1 MDWEAV
7 KPVLDA
13 TYRLLAEKDP
23 IAGEAV
29 ITELGRPANDEET
42 GRTLEA
48 LSKADYIKGQFHEET
63 PVPDL
68 IAATEKGLQETSGW
82 PKPGA
87 GGGGQVELLLR
98 LLDERIESPDTP
110 KAEKTRLR
118 KARDSFAAVGHDI
131 TVGVL
136 TAFISKQTGATGD

>member
-13 TYRLLAEKDP
+13 TYRLLAEEDA
-23 IAGEAV
+23 IAGDAV
-29 ITELGRPANDEET
+29 ITELRRPANDKET

-48 LSKADYIKGQFHEET
+48 LSKADYIKGKFIEDT
-63 PVPDL
+63 SVPVL

-87 GGGGQVELLLR
+87 GSDLVELLLR
-98 LLDERIESPDTP
+98 LFDEQIESPETTQD
-110 KAEKTRLR
+110 EKTRVR
-118 KARDSFAAVGHDI
+118 KARDSFAAVGRDI
-131 TVGVL
+131 SVGVL
-136 TAFISKQTGATGD
+136 TALISKQTGATGD